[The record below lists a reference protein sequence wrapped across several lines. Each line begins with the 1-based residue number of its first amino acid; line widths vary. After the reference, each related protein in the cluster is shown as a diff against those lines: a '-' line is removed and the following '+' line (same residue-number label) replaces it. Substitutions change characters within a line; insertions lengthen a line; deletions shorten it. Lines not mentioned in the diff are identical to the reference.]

1 MMLMLLLDVRNLIKN
16 NINNNNDNDND
27 NNTKNETTVA
37 IKIRLILIVVSP
49 RYRLHKTLK
58 KLCLYLEIAW

>member
-16 NINNNNDNDND
+16 NINNNNDNDN
-27 NNTKNETTVA
+27 NTKNETTVA
-37 IKIRLILIVVSP
+37 IKIRLILKVVSP